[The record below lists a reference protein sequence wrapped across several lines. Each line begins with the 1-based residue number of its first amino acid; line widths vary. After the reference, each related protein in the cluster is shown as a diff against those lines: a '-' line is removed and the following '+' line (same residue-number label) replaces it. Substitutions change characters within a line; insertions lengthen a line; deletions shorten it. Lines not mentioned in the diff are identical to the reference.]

1 MSASTY
7 GEITRQQVEKFVE
20 DSGRK
25 PPCPLSEETVT
36 SCAFKTGFLASMV
49 ASLLNGQRDMD
60 RLRKE
65 IAGVQQ

>member
-1 MSASTY
+1 MTTQS
-7 GEITRQQVEKFVE
+7 EITRQQVERFVE

-25 PPCPLSEETVT
+25 PPIPLSEETVT
-36 SCAFKTGFLASMV
+36 SCAFKAGFLASMV
-49 ASLLNGQRDMD
+49 ASLLNGERDVD